1 MSFSNDSCYNQIQET
16 PTHVQQTKKEIIKL
30 LDEVRVSLILTD
42 IIIWAVPEQVSST
55 LHTYR
60 INLSPF
66 TKDFRVWGGTY
77 WVKYHFSVGILTVNS
92 ILDHLVWRTQ
102 RSYMDSIMI
111 WSCFFSS
118 WYSMYVSESDK
129 NFLHVKSVYA
139 KYSWIIITLLIK

>member
-42 IIIWAVPEQVSST
+42 VIIWAVPERVSST

-66 TKDFRVWGGTY
+66 TKDFRVWG
-77 WVKYHFSVGILTVNS
+77 VLIELS
-92 ILDHLVWRTQ
+92 IIFLLEFLQ
-102 RSYMDSIMI
+102 RIPY
-111 WSCFFSS
+111 
-118 WYSMYVSESDK
+118 
-129 NFLHVKSVYA
+129 L
-139 KYSWIIITLLIK
+139 ITLSEEPKDHTWIL